1 MLQFNLVLQI
11 LLSLLILKEMQLL
24 FKTRLLSGFKNDLY
38 ARFIIF

>member
-24 FKTRLLSGFKNDLY
+24 FKTRLLSGFKNDLH
-38 ARFIIF
+38 AGFIIF